1 MKLLYGTKNRIIITA
16 LVLLSTVFVSAV
28 VSFSSETELDYVKSQ
43 VELLYDEL
51 LVRDDRLINSD
62 TYFVTSEYISRI
74 KPNTSIE
81 EFTNTLNRKDFTLFE
96 GGKEVSTGI
105 VKTGMELVRG
115 DEHYTL
121 VVAGDLNKDGLMS
134 YVDTSMMIN
143 NTKTLSD
150 NQLIRLANDF
160 NEDSKYDKTDV
171 LNSVDYILDE
181 KIELKEVNKVKTPV
195 IDFVSGD
202 VGDRDWYLGDIKL
215 KLTATEDAEI

>member
-1 MKLLYGTKNRIIITA
+1 MKLLYGKKNRIIITA
-16 LVLLSTVFVSAV
+16 LVLLVTVFVSAV
-28 VSFSSETELDYVKSQ
+28 ISFSSETELDYVKSQ

-81 EFTNTLNRKDFTLFE
+81 EFTNTLNRSDFTLLE
-96 GGKEVSTGI
+96 GGAEVTN
-105 VKTGMELVRG
+105 G

-121 VVAGDLNKDGLMS
+121 VVAGDLNKDGLMN

-143 NTKTLSD
+143 NTKALAD

-160 NEDSKYDKTDV
+160 NEDSKYASDWEQIAEKYDCKNDV
-171 LNSVDYILDE
+171 YGFTNENFDE
-181 KIELKEVNKVKTPV
+181 LLFTIQDMK
-195 IDFVSGD
+195 S
-202 VGDRDWYLGDIKL
+202 LGKNII
-215 KLTATEDAEI
+215 AIM